1 MDVRSKQGAM
11 ARQLWQELQ
20 ASSMEVGQARRRE
33 RADAIEARELQAGT
47 PPNRPGAAPGPSG
60 APTTKPGAR
69 EQPPAET
76 RSGARDARP
85 QVPEIPRQREAP
97 EISGSSSPALR
108 AYRAAM
114 TGGMVPHQ
122 WDLQA

>member
-20 ASSMEVGQARRRE
+20 DSTLQAGQARRRE
-33 RADAIEARELQAGT
+33 RADALEARERSSGT
-47 PPNRPGAAPGPSG
+47 ASNRPGAAPGPAG
-60 APTTKPGAR
+60 AAATRPEAPGQLSAG
-69 EQPPAET
+69 T
-76 RSGARDARP
+76 RSGAGGARP
-85 QVPEIPRQREAP
+85 QVPEIPRQREAT
-97 EISGSSSPALR
+97 EISGTASPALR